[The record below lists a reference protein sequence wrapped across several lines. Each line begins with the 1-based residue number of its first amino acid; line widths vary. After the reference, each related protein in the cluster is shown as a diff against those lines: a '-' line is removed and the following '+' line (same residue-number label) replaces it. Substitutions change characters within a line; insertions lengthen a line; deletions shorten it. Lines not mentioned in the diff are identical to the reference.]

1 MCKGNCEEKLTGYI
15 EEYDDLERGGDQ
27 EVEESIY
34 DEPSDDESSKG
45 PKGKVLD
52 FEKRWES
59 RVRLIPEAL
68 DSTYVYYDPHE
79 EENRRI
85 LNSKSKAKIEPPTKN
100 QNQSVS
106 SVSISP
112 EASTLSLSKKP
123 NLEPSESQDFYT
135 SESESDR
142 SGSSC
147 DPNEEQTDRG
157 KCVNCQL

>member
-15 EEYDDLERGGDQ
+15 EEYDDLEKGGDQ

-52 FEKRWES
+52 FERRWES

-85 LNSKSKAKIEPPTKN
+85 LNTKSKAKIETPMKN
-100 QNQSVS
+100 ATHSVS
-106 SVSISP
+106 SG
-112 EASTLSLSKKP
+112 SLSPGIPTAWSPKKT
-123 NLEPSESQDFYT
+123 NLEPSDSQDYYT

>member
-15 EEYDDLERGGDQ
+15 EEYDDLEKGGDQ

-52 FEKRWES
+52 FERRWES

-85 LNSKSKAKIEPPTKN
+85 LNTKSKAKIETPMKN
-100 QNQSVS
+100 ATHSVS
-106 SVSISP
+106 SGSLSP
-112 EASTLSLSKKP
+112 EIPTASSPKKP
-123 NLEPSESQDFYT
+123 NLEPSDSQDYYT